1 MLRVTK
7 VDEFQL
13 LKCLSKCK
21 REKEK
26 TDEIHFNELHNPL
39 KEKKMHINYNHTLFP
54 SHSCFSR
61 LKHKFSSTSFSG

>member
-39 KEKKMHINYNHTLFP
+39 KEKKNAYKL
-54 SHSCFSR
+54 
-61 LKHKFSSTSFSG
+61 